1 VNFRVQRSAPMQG
14 QLAREAPLD
23 IPAAAAYLNVDEYTI
38 HRLID
43 RGLILAVQLG
53 GARGGLIR
61 IRPGS
66 LDRVLRG
73 WEVRSR

>member
-1 VNFRVQRSAPMQG
+1 MQG
-14 QLAREAPLD
+14 QLEREALLD

-38 HRLID
+38 RRLIN
-43 RGLILAVQLG
+43 RGLIAAVQLG
-53 GARGGLIR
+53 GVRGGLIR

-73 WEVRSR
+73 WETRTR